1 MDWKFGIVFEHLDF
15 LLRGAWVTIQVSVVS
30 MLVALALGLVVA
42 LVRLSPWR
50 ILRGLASLY
59 IDILR
64 STPLLAQLVW
74 VFFALPILTGY
85 SLTPFVASVI
95 ALSVYTSA
103 YLGEIFRAGI
113 LSISKGQRHAGA
125 ALGMTPAQVM
135 RRVVL
140 PQGIAH
146 VLPPVGSQ
154 LINLFKDS
162 ALVSLVS
169 LQDLMWSG
177 QSLASVTLR
186 TVEVLTVVALIY
198 MVLTI
203 PQAMLV
209 NFLHAR
215 FGQH

>member
-1 MDWKFGIVFEHLDF
+1 MEWKFGLVFEHLDF

-30 MLVALALGLVVA
+30 MLVALVLGLLVA
-42 LVRLSPWR
+42 FVRLSPWW
-50 ILRGLASLY
+50 ILRALASLY

-85 SLTPFVASVI
+85 ALSPFVASTI

-103 YLGEIFRAGI
+103 YLAEIFRAGI
-113 LSISKGQRHAGA
+113 LSISTGQRHAGA
-125 ALGMTPAQVM
+125 ALGMTPTQVM

-140 PQGIAH
+140 PQGIVH
-146 VLPPVGSQ
+146 VLPPLGSQ

-177 QSLASVTLR
+177 QSLASITLR

-203 PQAMLV
+203 PQAMFV

>member
-1 MDWKFGIVFEHLDF
+1 MDWKFGLVFRHLDF
-15 LLRGAWVTIQVSVVS
+15 LLRGAWVTIQVSVAS
-30 MLVALALGLVVA
+30 MLVALVLGLLVA
-42 LVRLSPWR
+42 VIRLSPWW
-50 ILRGLASLY
+50 ILRTAASLY
-59 IDILR
+59 IDVLR

-74 VFFALPILTGY
+74 IFFALPILTGY
-85 SLTPFVASVI
+85 ALTPFLASTI

-103 YLGEIFRAGI
+103 YLAEIFRAGI
-113 LSISKGQRHAGA
+113 LSISDGQRHAGS

-140 PQGIAH
+140 PQGIVN

-177 QSLASVTLR
+177 QSLASITLR
-186 TVEVLTVVALIY
+186 TVEVLTVVAVIY

-209 NFLHAR
+209 NFLHTR